1 MTTLRYTFTLTWAAF
16 LPLPV
21 VELALEVTEPDEEPA
36 PKETEQ

>member
-1 MTTLRYTFTLTWAAF
+1 VTTLRYTFTLTLGTF
-16 LPLPV
+16 MPLPV